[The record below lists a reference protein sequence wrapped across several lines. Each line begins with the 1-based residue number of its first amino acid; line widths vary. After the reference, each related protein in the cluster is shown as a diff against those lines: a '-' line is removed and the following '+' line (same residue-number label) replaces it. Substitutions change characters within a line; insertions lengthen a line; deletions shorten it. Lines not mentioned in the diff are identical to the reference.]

1 MTSAVFFAFITSLF
15 ICMALIPP
23 LQVNA
28 GRWSFMD
35 LPGERKVH
43 ANPIPRIGGIA
54 FGFAALLSIFFWVPQ
69 DPIILPVLLGA
80 AIILGFGIWDD
91 RANLHY
97 RSKLIGQLLAVLVI
111 VAVGH
116 IWFEQVPFFYEE
128 EAPLWLTIPL
138 TVVFLVGASNA
149 VNLSDGLDGL
159 AGGLAFLSFAGIAYL
174 AYLSHDTT
182 VLILAAGFLGGLL
195 GFLRYNTYPAKIFM
209 GDAGSQLLGFSMG
222 VLVLLLSDPA
232 RAPFPVSVGLL
243 VLGLPFLDTIAV
255 MGQRLAKG
263 RSPFI
268 GDRNHVH
275 HKLLA
280 LGLSHYEAVIVI
292 YGIQAVM
299 VGLAYLLR
307 WQSDALILATYA
319 AFALAMFALFAAT
332 ERGGMLLSES
342 SKGRVLSDTKLARAG
357 LWFSD
362 MAPRFLAVVVPLF
375 LIANV
380 FLPGHVPIDVGY
392 AALSLFVVVLGGLW
406 FFPHYRSHFVRG
418 GLYVGSAFLMYM
430 GEQSG
435 LPEIWPIYVTQNTL
449 LAVIAIL
456 VLLSMRFSRGN
467 RFQTTPLD
475 YLMVFFALIV
485 PLLPEMRADMPTL
498 SVLAAKLIVLY
509 FSFEL
514 LLHTFADRMK
524 QFGLVSLGILL
535 GLGVRA
541 WL

>member
-1 MTSAVFFAFITSLF
+1 MTSAVFFSFITSLF

-23 LQVNA
+23 LQANA
-28 GRWSFMD
+28 GRWRFMD

-54 FGFAALLSIFFWVPQ
+54 FGSAALLSIFFWVPQ
-69 DPIILPVLLGA
+69 DPVIAPALGSA
-80 AIILGFGIWDD
+80 AILLGFGIWDD
-91 RANLHY
+91 RANLNY
-97 RSKLIGQLLAVLVI
+97 RTKLLGQLLAVLVVVVI
-111 VAVGH
+111 GQ
-116 IWFEQVPFFYEE
+116 IRFEQIPFFYEE
-128 EAPLWLTIPL
+128 EAPLWLTVPL

-182 VLILAAGFLGGLL
+182 VLVLAAGFLGGLL
-195 GFLRYNTYPAKIFM
+195 GFLRYNTYPARIFM

-222 VLVLLLSDPA
+222 VLVLLLSDPG
-232 RAPFPVSVGLL
+232 RAPFPVTVGLL
-243 VLGLPFLDTIAV
+243 VLGLPFLDTLAV

-299 VGLAYLLR
+299 VSLAYLLR
-307 WQSDALILATYA
+307 WQSDGLICTIYG
-319 AFALAMFALFAAT
+319 AFAAAMLALLIAT
-332 ERGGMLLSES
+332 ERRLAPS
-342 SKGRVLSDTKLARAG
+342 SVSSSGRVLSDSKLARAG
-357 LWFSD
+357 LWLSE
-362 MAPRFLAVVVPLF
+362 MAPRFLAVVVPVF

-380 FLPGHVPIDVGY
+380 FVPGHVPMDVGY
-392 AALSLFVVVLGGLW
+392 AALTLFAVVLGGFWLM
-406 FFPHYRSHFVRG
+406 PQYRSHFVRG

-435 LPEIWPIYVTQNTL
+435 MSDIWPIYVTHNAL
-449 LAVIAIL
+449 LALIALL

-498 SVLAAKLIVLY
+498 SILAAKLIVLY

-514 LLHTFADRMK
+514 LLHTFTDRVK
-524 QFGLVSLGILL
+524 QLGLVSLWILF

>member
-1 MTSAVFFAFITSLF
+1 MTSAVFFSFITSLF

-23 LQVNA
+23 LQLNA

-69 DPIILPVLLGA
+69 DPIITPVLVSA
-80 AIILGFGIWDD
+80 TIILGFGIWDD
-91 RANLHY
+91 RANLNY
-97 RSKLIGQLLAVLVI
+97 RTKLVGQLLAIFVVVI
-111 VAVGH
+111 FGH
-116 IWFEQVPFFYEE
+116 IHFEQIPFLHDE
-128 EAPLWLTIPL
+128 EAPLWLTMPL

-182 VLILAAGFLGGLL
+182 VLVLAAGFLGGLL
-195 GFLRYNTYPAKIFM
+195 GFLRYNTYPARIFM

-222 VLVLLLSDPA
+222 VLVLLMSDPA
-232 RAPFPVSVGLL
+232 RAPFPVTVGLL
-243 VLGLPFLDTIAV
+243 VLGLPFLDTLAV

-280 LGLSHYEAVIVI
+280 LGLSHHEAVIVI

-307 WQSDALILATYA
+307 WQSDALIFTMYG
-319 AFALAMFALFAAT
+319 AFALAMFALFVAA
-332 ERGGMLLSES
+332 ERGGLLLSET

-357 LWFSD
+357 IWLSD

-375 LIANV
+375 LIASV
-380 FLPGHVPIDVGY
+380 FLPGHVPMDVGY
-392 AALSLFVVVLGGLW
+392 AAFSLFAVVLGGLW
-406 FFPHYRSHFVRG
+406 FMPEYRSHFVRG

-435 LPEIWPIYVTQNTL
+435 IPRSGP
-449 LAVIAIL
+449 
-456 VLLSMRFSRGN
+456 SMSR
-467 RFQTTPLD
+467 R
-475 YLMVFFALIV
+475 I
-485 PLLPEMRADMPTL
+485 RCW
-498 SVLAAKLIVLY
+498 
-509 FSFEL
+509 
-514 LLHTFADRMK
+514 R
-524 QFGLVSLGILL
+524 
-535 GLGVRA
+535 
-541 WL
+541 

>member
-1 MTSAVFFAFITSLF
+1 MTSAVFFSFVTSLF

-23 LQVNA
+23 LQLNA

-54 FGFAALLSIFFWVPQ
+54 FGFSALLSIFFWVPP
-69 DPIILPVLLGA
+69 DPIVLPMLLSSLV
-80 AIILGFGIWDD
+80 ILGFGIWDD
-91 RANLHY
+91 RAGLHY
-97 RSKLIGQLLAVLVI
+97 RIKLVGQLLAAFVVVVI
-111 VAVGH
+111 GE
-116 IWFEQVPFFYEE
+116 IRFEQIPFVFEDNVPM
-128 EAPLWLTIPL
+128 WLAIPL
-138 TVVFLVGASNA
+138 TVVFLIGAANA

-174 AYLSHDTT
+174 AYLAHDLP
-182 VLILAAGFLGGLL
+182 VLVMAAGILGGLL
-195 GFLRYNTYPAKIFM
+195 GFLRYNTYPARIFM

-222 VLVLLLSDPA
+222 VLVLVLSDPA
-232 RAPFPVSVGLL
+232 RTPFTVAIGLL

-255 MGQRLAKG
+255 MGQRLVKG

-307 WQSDALILATYA
+307 WQSDALVLGAYG
-319 AFALAMFALFAAT
+319 AFAIGMLSLFVAT
-332 ERGGMLLSES
+332 ERAELVFAGPSGGRM
-342 SKGRVLSDTKLARAG
+342 LSDTKLARAAQWLSG
-357 LWFSD
+357 
-362 MAPRFLAVVVPLF
+362 MAPRFLAIVVPLF
-375 LIANV
+375 LVVNV
-380 FLPGHVPIDVGY
+380 FVPGHVPMDVGY
-392 AALSLFVVVLGGLW
+392 AALSLFAVVLAGLW
-406 FFPHYRSHFVRG
+406 LLPQHRSHFVRG

-430 GEQSG
+430 GEQSD
-435 LPEIWPIYVTQNTL
+435 LSDMWPLYVTHNTL
-449 LAVIAIL
+449 LGIIAIL
-456 VLLSMRFSRGN
+456 VVLSMRFSRSN

-498 SVLAAKLIVLY
+498 SILAAKLIVLY

-514 LLHTFADRMK
+514 ILHTFDDRME
-524 QFGLVSLGILL
+524 QFGLVSLWILL
-535 GLGVRA
+535 GLGIRA
-541 WL
+541 WF

>member
-1 MTSAVFFAFITSLF
+1 MTSAVFFSFITSLF

-23 LQVNA
+23 LQMNA

-54 FGFAALLSIFFWVPQ
+54 FGFAALLSIFFWAPQ
-69 DPIILPVLLGA
+69 DPIITPVLVSA
-80 AIILGFGIWDD
+80 TIILGFGIWDD
-91 RANLHY
+91 RANLNY
-97 RSKLIGQLLAVLVI
+97 RTKLVGQLLAIFVVVI
-111 VAVGH
+111 FGH
-116 IWFEQVPFFYEE
+116 IHFEQIPFLHDE
-128 EAPLWLTIPL
+128 EAPLWLTMPL

-174 AYLSHDTT
+174 AYLSHETT
-182 VLILAAGFLGGLL
+182 VLVLAAGFLGGLL
-195 GFLRYNTYPAKIFM
+195 GFLRYNTYPARIFM

-222 VLVLLLSDPA
+222 VLVLLMSDPA
-232 RAPFPVSVGLL
+232 RAPFPVTVGLL
-243 VLGLPFLDTIAV
+243 VLGLPFLDTLAV

-280 LGLSHYEAVIVI
+280 LGLSHHEAVIVI

-307 WQSDALILATYA
+307 WQSDGLILAMYG
-319 AFALAMFALFAAT
+319 AFALAMFALFVAT
-332 ERGGMLLSES
+332 ERRRVPLSIS
-342 SKGRVLSDTKLARAG
+342 SSGRVLSDTKLARAG
-357 LWFSD
+357 LWLSD

-375 LIANV
+375 LVANV
-380 FLPGHVPIDVGY
+380 FLPGHVPTDVGL
-392 AALSLFVVVLGGLW
+392 AAISLFVVVMAGPW
-406 FFPHYRSHFVRG
+406 FMPEYRSHFVRG

-435 LPEIWPIYVTQNTL
+435 IPEIWPIYVTQNTL
-449 LAVIAIL
+449 LALIALL

-498 SVLAAKLIVLY
+498 SILAAKLIVLY

-514 LLHTFADRMK
+514 LLHSFVDRVK
-524 QFGLVSLGILL
+524 HLGFLSLWVLF
-535 GLGVRA
+535 GLGVKA

>member
-1 MTSAVFFAFITSLF
+1 MTSAIFFSFITSLF

-23 LQVNA
+23 LQLNA

-54 FGFAALLSIFFWVPQ
+54 FGFAALLSVFFWAPQ
-69 DPIILPVLLGA
+69 DPIITPVLVSA
-80 AIILGFGIWDD
+80 TIILGFGIWDD
-91 RANLHY
+91 RANLNY
-97 RSKLIGQLLAVLVI
+97 RTKLVGQLLAIFVVVI
-111 VAVGH
+111 FGH
-116 IWFEQVPFFYEE
+116 IHFEQIPFLHDE
-128 EAPLWLTIPL
+128 EAPLWLTMPL

-174 AYLSHDTT
+174 AYLSHETT
-182 VLILAAGFLGGLL
+182 VLVLAAGFLGGLL
-195 GFLRYNTYPAKIFM
+195 GFLRYNTYPARIFM

-222 VLVLLLSDPA
+222 VLVLLMSDPA
-232 RAPFPVSVGLL
+232 RAPFPVTVGLL
-243 VLGLPFLDTIAV
+243 VLGLPFLDTLAV

-280 LGLSHYEAVIVI
+280 LGLSHHEAVIVI

-307 WQSDALILATYA
+307 WQSDALIFTMYG
-319 AFALAMFALFAAT
+319 AFATAMFALFVAA
-332 ERGGMLLSES
+332 ERGGLLLSET

-357 LWFSD
+357 IWLSD

-375 LIANV
+375 LIASV
-380 FLPGHVPIDVGY
+380 FLPGHVPMDVGY
-392 AALSLFVVVLGGLW
+392 AAFSLFAVVLGGLW
-406 FFPHYRSHFVRG
+406 FMPEYRSHFVRG

-435 LPEIWPIYVTQNTL
+435 IPEIWPIYVTQNTL
-449 LAVIAIL
+449 LALIALL

-498 SVLAAKLIVLY
+498 SILAAKLIVLY

-514 LLHTFADRMK
+514 LLHSFVDRVK
-524 QFGLVSLGILL
+524 QFGFLSLWVLF
-535 GLGVRA
+535 GLGVKA

>member
-1 MTSAVFFAFITSLF
+1 MTSAVFFSFITSLF

-23 LQVNA
+23 LQMKA
-28 GRWSFMD
+28 GRWRFMD

-54 FGFAALLSIFFWVPQ
+54 FGFAALLSIFFWAPQ
-69 DPIILPVLLGA
+69 DPVMTPVLVSTA
-80 AIILGFGIWDD
+80 VILGFGIWDD
-91 RANLHY
+91 RANLNY
-97 RSKLIGQLLAVLVI
+97 RTKLVGQLLAIFVVVI
-111 VAVGH
+111 LGH
-116 IWFEQVPFFYEE
+116 IHFEQIPFIHEE
-128 EAPLWLTIPL
+128 EAPLWLTMPL

-174 AYLSHDTT
+174 AYLSHETT
-182 VLILAAGFLGGLL
+182 VLVLAAGFLGGLL
-195 GFLRYNTYPAKIFM
+195 GFLRYNTYPARIFM

-222 VLVLLLSDPA
+222 VLVLLMSDPA
-232 RAPFPVSVGLL
+232 RAPFPVTVGLL
-243 VLGLPFLDTIAV
+243 VLGLPFLDTLAV

-280 LGLSHYEAVIVI
+280 LGLSHHEAVIVI

-307 WQSDALILATYA
+307 WQSDALIFTMYG
-319 AFALAMFALFAAT
+319 AFALAMFALFVAA
-332 ERGGMLLSES
+332 ERGGLLLSET

-357 LWFSD
+357 IWLSD

-375 LIANV
+375 LIASV
-380 FLPGHVPIDVGY
+380 FLPGHVPMDVGY
-392 AALSLFVVVLGGLW
+392 AAFSLFAVVLGGLW
-406 FFPHYRSHFVRG
+406 FMPEYRSHFVRG

-435 LPEIWPIYVTQNTL
+435 IPEIWPIYVTQNTL
-449 LAVIAIL
+449 LALIALL

-498 SVLAAKLIVLY
+498 SILAAKLIVLY

-514 LLHTFADRMK
+514 LLHSFVDRVK
-524 QFGLVSLGILL
+524 QFGFLSLWVLF

>member
-1 MTSAVFFAFITSLF
+1 MTSAVFFSFITSLF

-54 FGFAALLSIFFWVPQ
+54 FGLAALLSIFFWVPQ
-69 DPIILPVLLGA
+69 DPIITPVLVSAL
-80 AIILGFGIWDD
+80 IILGFGIWDD
-91 RANLHY
+91 RANLNY
-97 RSKLIGQLLAVLVI
+97 RIKLVGQLLAVFVVVVI
-111 VAVGH
+111 GH
-116 IWFEQVPFFYEE
+116 IRFEQIPFFFAE
-128 EAPLWLTIPL
+128 EAPLWLTVPL
-138 TVVFLVGASNA
+138 TIVFLVGASNA
-149 VNLSDGLDGL
+149 VNLADGLDGL

-182 VLILAAGFLGGLL
+182 VLVLAAGFLGGLL
-195 GFLRYNTYPAKIFM
+195 GFLRYNTYPARIFM

-222 VLVLLLSDPA
+222 ILVLLLSDPL
-232 RAPFPVSVGLL
+232 RDPFPVTVGLL

-280 LGLSHYEAVIVI
+280 IGLSHYEAVIVI
-292 YGIQAVM
+292 YAIQAVM

-307 WQSDALILATYA
+307 WQSDALILTMYG
-319 AFALAMFALFAAT
+319 AFACAMFALFVAT
-332 ERGGMLLSES
+332 ERRRVPSFIS
-342 SKGRVLSDTKLARAG
+342 SSGRVLSDTKLARAG
-357 LWFSD
+357 LWLSD

-375 LIANV
+375 LIASV
-380 FLPGHVPIDVGY
+380 FLPGHVPMDVGY
-392 AALSLFVVVLGGLW
+392 AAFSLFAVVLGGLW
-406 FFPHYRSHFVRG
+406 FMPEYRSHFVRG

-435 LPEIWPIYVTQNTL
+435 IPEIWPIYVTQNTL
-449 LAVIAIL
+449 LALIALL

-498 SVLAAKLIVLY
+498 SILAAKLIVLY

-514 LLHTFADRMK
+514 LLHSFVDRVK
-524 QFGLVSLGILL
+524 HLGFLSLWVLF

>member
-1 MTSAVFFAFITSLF
+1 MTSAVFFSFITSLF

-23 LQVNA
+23 LQANA
-28 GRWSFMD
+28 GRWRFMD

-54 FGFAALLSIFFWVPQ
+54 FGSAALLSIFFWVPQ
-69 DPIILPVLLGA
+69 DPVIAPALGSA
-80 AIILGFGIWDD
+80 AILLGFGIWDD
-91 RANLHY
+91 RANLNY
-97 RSKLIGQLLAVLVI
+97 RTKLLGQLLAVLVVVVI
-111 VAVGH
+111 GQ
-116 IWFEQVPFFYEE
+116 IRFEQIPFFYEE
-128 EAPLWLTIPL
+128 EAPLWLTVPL

-182 VLILAAGFLGGLL
+182 VLVLAAGFLGGLL
-195 GFLRYNTYPAKIFM
+195 GFLRYNTYPARIFM

-222 VLVLLLSDPA
+222 VLVLLLSDPG
-232 RAPFPVSVGLL
+232 RAPFPVTVGLL
-243 VLGLPFLDTIAV
+243 VLGLPFLDTLAV

-299 VGLAYLLR
+299 VSLAYLLR
-307 WQSDALILATYA
+307 WQSDGLICTIYG
-319 AFALAMFALFAAT
+319 AFAAAMLALLIAT
-332 ERGGMLLSES
+332 ERRLAPS
-342 SKGRVLSDTKLARAG
+342 SVSSSGRVLSDSKLARAG
-357 LWFSD
+357 LWLSE
-362 MAPRFLAVVVPLF
+362 MAPRFLAVVVPVF

-380 FLPGHVPIDVGY
+380 FVPGHVPMDVGY
-392 AALSLFVVVLGGLW
+392 AALTLFAVVLGGFWLM
-406 FFPHYRSHFVRG
+406 PQYRSHFVRG

-435 LPEIWPIYVTQNTL
+435 MSDIWPIYVTHNAL
-449 LAVIAIL
+449 LALIALL
-456 VLLSMRFSRGN
+456 VLLSMRFSREN

-498 SVLAAKLIVLY
+498 SILAAKLIVLY

-514 LLHTFADRMK
+514 LLHTFTDRVK
-524 QFGLVSLGILL
+524 QLGLVSLWILF

>member
-1 MTSAVFFAFITSLF
+1 MTSAVFFSFITSLF
-15 ICMALIPP
+15 ICMVLIPP
-23 LQVNA
+23 LQLNA
-28 GRWSFMD
+28 GRWRFMD

-69 DPIILPVLLGA
+69 DPIMTPVLVSATIL
-80 AIILGFGIWDD
+80 LGFGIWDD
-91 RANLHY
+91 RANLNY
-97 RSKLIGQLLAVLVI
+97 RIKLVGQLLAVFV
-111 VAVGH
+111 VVVMGH
-116 IWFEQVPFFYEE
+116 IRFEQIPFFYAEE
-128 EAPLWLTIPL
+128 PPLWLTLPV

-174 AYLSHDTT
+174 AYLSHDSTML
-182 VLILAAGFLGGLL
+182 VLAAGFLGGLL
-195 GFLRYNTYPAKIFM
+195 GFLRYNTYPARIFM

-222 VLVLLLSDPA
+222 VLVLLMSDSG
-232 RAPFPVSVGLL
+232 RAPFPVSIGLL

-280 LGLSHYEAVIVI
+280 LGLSHHEAVIVI

-307 WQSDALILATYA
+307 WQSDGLILAMYG
-319 AFALAMFALFAAT
+319 AFALAMFTLFVAT
-332 ERGGMLLSES
+332 ERRLVPLSIS
-342 SKGRVLSDTKLARAG
+342 SSGRVLSDTKLARAG
-357 LWFSD
+357 LWLSD

-375 LIANV
+375 LVANV
-380 FLPGHVPIDVGY
+380 FLPGHVPTDVGL
-392 AALSLFVVVLGGLW
+392 AAISLCVVVMAGPW
-406 FFPHYRSHFVRG
+406 FMPHYRSHFVRG

-435 LPEIWPIYVTQNTL
+435 IPDIWPIYVTQNTL
-449 LAVIAIL
+449 LALIALL

-498 SVLAAKLIVLY
+498 SILAAKLIVLY
-509 FSFEL
+509 FAFEL
-514 LLHTFADRMK
+514 LLHSFVDRVK
-524 QFGLVSLGILL
+524 QLGFLSLWVLF

>member
-1 MTSAVFFAFITSLF
+1 MTSAVFFSFITSLF

-23 LQVNA
+23 LQLNA

-35 LPGERKVH
+35 LPGGRKVH

-54 FGFAALLSIFFWVPQ
+54 FGSAALLSIFFWVPQ
-69 DPIILPVLLGA
+69 DPAVGPVLLSA
-80 AIILGFGIWDD
+80 LVILAFGIWDD
-91 RANLHY
+91 RANLNY
-97 RSKLIGQLLAVLVI
+97 KVKLIGQLVAVFAVVI
-111 VAVGH
+111 VGD
-116 IWFEQVPFFYEE
+116 IRLEQVPFLYDEN
-128 EAPLWLTIPL
+128 APLWLALPL
-138 TVVFLVGASNA
+138 TVVFLVGAANA

-182 VLILAAGFLGGLL
+182 VLVLAAGFLGGLL
-195 GFLRYNTYPAKIFM
+195 GFLRYNTYPARIFM

-222 VLVLLLSDPA
+222 VLVLLLSDPS
-232 RAPFPVSVGLL
+232 RNPFPVTIGLL

-307 WQSDALILATYA
+307 WQSDALILTMYGTF
-319 AFALAMFALFAAT
+319 AFAMFALFVAT
-332 ERGGMLLSES
+332 ERGGILLSES
-342 SKGRVLSDTKLARAG
+342 TDGRVLSDTKMARIG
-357 LWFSD
+357 LWLSD

-380 FLPGHVPIDVGY
+380 FVPGHVPMDVGH
-392 AALSLFVVVLGGLW
+392 AALGHLAVVLGGLW
-406 FFPHYRSHFVRG
+406 LMPEYRSHFVRG

-435 LPEIWPIYVTQNTL
+435 ILDIWPIYVTQNTL

-498 SVLAAKLIVLY
+498 SILAAKLIVLY

-514 LLHTFADRMK
+514 LLHTFADRVK
-524 QFGLVSLGILL
+524 QFGLVSLWILF

>member
-1 MTSAVFFAFITSLF
+1 MTSAVFFSFITSLF

-23 LQVNA
+23 LQLNA

-43 ANPIPRIGGIA
+43 ANPIPRVGGIA

-69 DPIILPVLLGA
+69 DPIIPPVLVSA
-80 AIILGFGIWDD
+80 AIILGFGVWDD
-91 RANLHY
+91 RANLNY
-97 RSKLIGQLLAVLVI
+97 RTKLIGQLLAVFVVVVI
-111 VAVGH
+111 GH
-116 IWFEQVPFFYEE
+116 IRFEQIPFFYEE
-128 EAPLWLTIPL
+128 EAPLWLTVPL

-174 AYLSHDTT
+174 TYLSHDITLL
-182 VLILAAGFLGGLL
+182 VLAAGFLGGLL
-195 GFLRYNTYPAKIFM
+195 GFLRYNTYPARIFM

-222 VLVLLLSDPA
+222 VLVLVLSDPS
-232 RAPFPVSVGLL
+232 RTPFPVSVGLL

-255 MGQRLAKG
+255 MAQRIAKG

-307 WQSDALILATYA
+307 WQSDALIFTMYG
-319 AFALAMFALFAAT
+319 AFAAAMFALFVAT
-332 ERGGMLLSES
+332 ERRRVPLSVS
-342 SKGRVLSDTKLARAG
+342 SSGRVLSDTKLARAG
-357 LWFSD
+357 LWLSD

-375 LIANV
+375 LVANV
-380 FLPGHVPIDVGY
+380 FLPGRVPMDVGY
-392 AALSLFVVVLGGLW
+392 AALSLFAVVLVGLW
-406 FFPHYRSHFVRG
+406 LFPEYRSHFVRG

-435 LPEIWPIYVTQNTL
+435 MSDIWPIYVTHNTL
-449 LAVIAIL
+449 LALIALL
-456 VLLSMRFSRGN
+456 VLLSMRFGRGN

-498 SVLAAKLIVLY
+498 SILAAKLIVLY

-514 LLHTFADRMK
+514 LLHTFAERMR
-524 QFGLVSLGILL
+524 QFGLVSLWILL
-535 GLGVRA
+535 GLGIKA

>member
-1 MTSAVFFAFITSLF
+1 MTSAVFFSFITSLF

-23 LQVNA
+23 LQLNA
-28 GRWSFMD
+28 GRWRFMD
-35 LPGERKVH
+35 QPGERKVH
-43 ANPIPRIGGIA
+43 ANPIPRVGGIA
-54 FGFAALLSIFFWVPQ
+54 FGFAALLSMFFWVPQ
-69 DPIILPVLLGA
+69 DPVIPSVLLSA

-91 RANLHY
+91 RANLNY
-97 RSKLIGQLLAVLVI
+97 RTKLLGQLLAVLVVMGI
-111 VAVGH
+111 GH
-116 IWFEQVPFFYEE
+116 IRFEQIPFFYEE
-128 EAPLWLTIPL
+128 EAPLWLTVPV

-182 VLILAAGFLGGLL
+182 VLVLAAGFLGGLL
-195 GFLRYNTYPAKIFM
+195 GFLRYNTYPARIFM

-222 VLVLLLSDPA
+222 ILVLLMGDPA
-232 RAPFPVSVGLL
+232 RDPFPVSIGLL
-243 VLGLPFLDTIAV
+243 LLGLPFLDTIAV

-307 WQSDALILATYA
+307 WQSDALICTMYA
-319 AFALAMFALFAAT
+319 AFATAMFALFVAT
-332 ERGGMLLSES
+332 ERRRTPLAVSTS
-342 SKGRVLSDTKLARAG
+342 GRVLSDTKLARAG
-357 LWFSD
+357 LWLSE
-362 MAPRFLAVVVPLF
+362 MAPEFLAVVVPVF

-380 FLPGHVPIDVGY
+380 FLPGHVPTDVGV
-392 AALSLFVVVLGGLW
+392 AAIGLFVVVMTGPW
-406 FFPHYRSHFVRG
+406 FMPQYRSHFVRG

-435 LPEIWPIYVTQNTL
+435 MSDIWPIYVTHNTL
-449 LAVIAIL
+449 LALIALL
-456 VLLSMRFSRGN
+456 VLLCMRFSRGN

-498 SVLAAKLIVLY
+498 SILAAKLIVLY

-514 LLHTFADRMK
+514 LLHTFTDRVK
-524 QFGLVSLGILL
+524 QLGLVSLWILL

>member
-1 MTSAVFFAFITSLF
+1 MTSAVFFSFITSLF

-23 LQVNA
+23 LQLNA

-35 LPGERKVH
+35 LPGGRKVH

-54 FGFAALLSIFFWVPQ
+54 FGSAALLSIFFWVPQ
-69 DPIILPVLLGA
+69 DPAVGPVLLSA
-80 AIILGFGIWDD
+80 LVILAFGIWDD
-91 RANLHY
+91 RANLNY
-97 RSKLIGQLLAVLVI
+97 KVKLIGQLVAVFAVVI
-111 VAVGH
+111 VGD
-116 IWFEQVPFFYEE
+116 IRLEQVPFLYDEN
-128 EAPLWLTIPL
+128 APLWLALPL
-138 TVVFLVGASNA
+138 TVVFLVGAANA

-182 VLILAAGFLGGLL
+182 VLVFAAGFLGGLL
-195 GFLRYNTYPAKIFM
+195 GFLRYNTYPARIFM

-222 VLVLLLSDPA
+222 VLVLLLSDPS
-232 RAPFPVSVGLL
+232 RNPFPVTIGLL

-307 WQSDALILATYA
+307 WQSDALILTMYGTF
-319 AFALAMFALFAAT
+319 AFAMFALFVAT
-332 ERGGMLLSES
+332 ERGGILLSES
-342 SKGRVLSDTKLARAG
+342 TDGRVLSDTKMARIG
-357 LWFSD
+357 LWLSD

-380 FLPGHVPIDVGY
+380 FVPGHVPMDVGY
-392 AALSLFVVVLGGLW
+392 AALGLFAVVLGGLW
-406 FFPHYRSHFVRG
+406 LMPEYRSHFVRG

-435 LPEIWPIYVTQNTL
+435 ILDIWPIYVTQNTL

-498 SVLAAKLIVLY
+498 SILAAKLIVLY

-514 LLHTFADRMK
+514 LLHTFADRVK
-524 QFGLVSLGILL
+524 QFGLVSLWILF

>member
-1 MTSAVFFAFITSLF
+1 MTSAVFFSFITSLF

-23 LQVNA
+23 LQLNA

-35 LPGERKVH
+35 LPGGRKVH

-54 FGFAALLSIFFWVPQ
+54 FGSAALLSIFFWVPQ
-69 DPIILPVLLGA
+69 DPAVGPVLLSA
-80 AIILGFGIWDD
+80 LVILAFGIWDD
-91 RANLHY
+91 RANLNY
-97 RSKLIGQLLAVLVI
+97 KVKLIGQLVAVFAVVI
-111 VAVGH
+111 VGD
-116 IWFEQVPFFYEE
+116 IRLEQVPFLYDEN
-128 EAPLWLTIPL
+128 APLWLALPL
-138 TVVFLVGASNA
+138 TVVFLVGAANA

-182 VLILAAGFLGGLL
+182 VLVLAAGFLGGLL
-195 GFLRYNTYPAKIFM
+195 GFLRYNTYPARIFM

-222 VLVLLLSDPA
+222 VLVLLLSDPS
-232 RAPFPVSVGLL
+232 RNPFPVTIGLL

-280 LGLSHYEAVIVI
+280 LGLSHYEAVIAI

-307 WQSDALILATYA
+307 WQSDALILTMYGTF
-319 AFALAMFALFAAT
+319 AFAMFALFVAT
-332 ERGGMLLSES
+332 ERGGILLSES
-342 SKGRVLSDTKLARAG
+342 TDGRVLSDTKMARIG
-357 LWFSD
+357 LWLSD

-380 FLPGHVPIDVGY
+380 FVPGHVPMDVGY
-392 AALSLFVVVLGGLW
+392 AALGLFAVVLGGLW
-406 FFPHYRSHFVRG
+406 LMPEYRSHFVRG

-435 LPEIWPIYVTQNTL
+435 ILDIWPIYVTQNTL

-498 SVLAAKLIVLY
+498 SILAAKLIVLY

-514 LLHTFADRMK
+514 LLHTFADRVK
-524 QFGLVSLGILL
+524 QFGLVSLWILF

>member
-1 MTSAVFFAFITSLF
+1 MTSAVFFSFITSLF

-23 LQVNA
+23 LQLNA

-43 ANPIPRIGGIA
+43 ANPIPRVGGIA

-69 DPIILPVLLGA
+69 DPIIPPVLVSA
-80 AIILGFGIWDD
+80 AIILGFGVWDD
-91 RANLHY
+91 RANLNY
-97 RSKLIGQLLAVLVI
+97 RTKLIGQLLAVFVVVVI
-111 VAVGH
+111 GH
-116 IWFEQVPFFYEE
+116 IRFEQIPFFYEE
-128 EAPLWLTIPL
+128 EAPLWLTVPL

-174 AYLSHDTT
+174 TYLSHDITLL
-182 VLILAAGFLGGLL
+182 VLAAGFLGGLL
-195 GFLRYNTYPAKIFM
+195 GFLRYNTYPARIFM

-222 VLVLLLSDPA
+222 VLVLVLSDPS
-232 RAPFPVSVGLL
+232 RTPFPVSVGLL

-255 MGQRLAKG
+255 MAQRIAKG

-307 WQSDALILATYA
+307 WQSDVLIFTMYG
-319 AFALAMFALFAAT
+319 AFAAAMFALFVAT
-332 ERGGMLLSES
+332 ERRRVPLSVS
-342 SKGRVLSDTKLARAG
+342 SSGRVLSDTKLARAG
-357 LWFSD
+357 LWLSD

-375 LIANV
+375 LVANV
-380 FLPGHVPIDVGY
+380 FLPGRVPMDVGY
-392 AALSLFVVVLGGLW
+392 AALSLFAVVLVGLW
-406 FFPHYRSHFVRG
+406 LFPEYRSHFVRG

-435 LPEIWPIYVTQNTL
+435 MSDIWPIYVTHNTL
-449 LAVIAIL
+449 LALIALL
-456 VLLSMRFSRGN
+456 VLLSMRFGRGN

-498 SVLAAKLIVLY
+498 SILAAKLIVLY

-514 LLHTFADRMK
+514 LLHTFAERMR
-524 QFGLVSLGILL
+524 QFGLVSLWILL
-535 GLGVRA
+535 GLGIKA

>member
-1 MTSAVFFAFITSLF
+1 MTSAIFFSFITSLF

-23 LQVNA
+23 LQLNA

-54 FGFAALLSIFFWVPQ
+54 FGFAALLSVFFWAPQ
-69 DPIILPVLLGA
+69 DPIITPVLVSA
-80 AIILGFGIWDD
+80 TIILGFGIWDD
-91 RANLHY
+91 RANLNY
-97 RSKLIGQLLAVLVI
+97 RTKLVGQLLAIFVVVI
-111 VAVGH
+111 FGH
-116 IWFEQVPFFYEE
+116 IHFEQIPFLHDE
-128 EAPLWLTIPL
+128 EAPLWLTMPL

-174 AYLSHDTT
+174 AYLSHETT
-182 VLILAAGFLGGLL
+182 VLVLAAGFLGGLL
-195 GFLRYNTYPAKIFM
+195 GFLRYNTYPARIFM

-222 VLVLLLSDPA
+222 VLVLLMSDPA
-232 RAPFPVSVGLL
+232 RAPFPVTVGLL
-243 VLGLPFLDTIAV
+243 VLGLPFLDTLAV

-280 LGLSHYEAVIVI
+280 LGLSHHEAVIVI

-307 WQSDALILATYA
+307 WQSDALIFTMYG
-319 AFALAMFALFAAT
+319 AFALAMFALFVAA
-332 ERGGMLLSES
+332 ERGGLLLSET

-357 LWFSD
+357 IWLSD

-375 LIANV
+375 LIASV
-380 FLPGHVPIDVGY
+380 FLPGHVPMDVGY
-392 AALSLFVVVLGGLW
+392 AAFSLFAVVLGGLW
-406 FFPHYRSHFVRG
+406 FMPEYRSHFVRG

-435 LPEIWPIYVTQNTL
+435 IPEIWPIYVTQNTL
-449 LAVIAIL
+449 LALIALL

-498 SVLAAKLIVLY
+498 SILAAKLIVLY

-514 LLHTFADRMK
+514 LLHSFVDRVK
-524 QFGLVSLGILL
+524 HLGFLSLWVLF
-535 GLGVRA
+535 GLGVKA

>member
-1 MTSAVFFAFITSLF
+1 MTSAVFFSFITSLF

-23 LQVNA
+23 LQLNA

-43 ANPIPRIGGIA
+43 ANPIPRVGGIA

-69 DPIILPVLLGA
+69 DPIIPPVLVSA

-91 RANLHY
+91 RANLNY
-97 RSKLIGQLLAVLVI
+97 RTKLIGQLLAVFVVVVI
-111 VAVGH
+111 GH
-116 IWFEQVPFFYEE
+116 IRFEQIPFFYEE
-128 EAPLWLTIPL
+128 EAPLWLTVPL

-174 AYLSHDTT
+174 TYLSHDITLL
-182 VLILAAGFLGGLL
+182 VLAAGFLGGLL
-195 GFLRYNTYPAKIFM
+195 GFLRYNTYPARIFM

-222 VLVLLLSDPA
+222 VLVLVLSDPS
-232 RAPFPVSVGLL
+232 RTPFPVSVGLL

-255 MGQRLAKG
+255 MAQRIAKG

-307 WQSDALILATYA
+307 WQSDALIFTMYG
-319 AFALAMFALFAAT
+319 AFATAMFALFVAT
-332 ERGGMLLSES
+332 ERRRVPLSVS
-342 SKGRVLSDTKLARAG
+342 SSGRVLSDTKLARAG
-357 LWFSD
+357 LWLSD

-375 LIANV
+375 LVANV
-380 FLPGHVPIDVGY
+380 FLPGRVPMDVGY
-392 AALSLFVVVLGGLW
+392 AALSLFAVVLVGLW
-406 FFPHYRSHFVRG
+406 LFPEYRSHFVRG

-435 LPEIWPIYVTQNTL
+435 MSDIWPIYVTHNTL
-449 LAVIAIL
+449 LALIALL
-456 VLLSMRFSRGN
+456 VLLSMRFGRGN
-467 RFQTTPLD
+467 RFQPTPLD

-498 SVLAAKLIVLY
+498 SILAAKLIVLY

-514 LLHTFADRMK
+514 LLHTFAERMR
-524 QFGLVSLGILL
+524 QFGLVSLWILL
-535 GLGVRA
+535 GLGIKA

>member
-1 MTSAVFFAFITSLF
+1 MTSAVFFSFITSLF

-23 LQVNA
+23 LQMNA

-43 ANPIPRIGGIA
+43 SNPIPRIGGIA
-54 FGFAALLSIFFWVPQ
+54 FGFSALLSIFFWVPQ
-69 DPIILPVLLGA
+69 DPVIPSVLVSASIL
-80 AIILGFGIWDD
+80 LGFGIWDD
-91 RANLHY
+91 RANLNY
-97 RSKLIGQLLAVLVI
+97 RTKLLGQLLAVLVVI
-111 VAVGH
+111 VFGH
-116 IWFEQVPFFYEE
+116 IRFEQIPFFYEE
-128 EAPLWLTIPL
+128 EAPLWVTVLL
-138 TVVFLVGASNA
+138 TVVFLVGSSNA

-174 AYLSHDTT
+174 AYLSHDIT
-182 VLILAAGFLGGLL
+182 VLVLAAGFLGGLL
-195 GFLRYNTYPAKIFM
+195 GFLRYNTYPARIFM

-222 VLVLLLSDPA
+222 ILVLLMSDPA
-232 RAPFPVSVGLL
+232 RNPFPVSVSFLL
-243 VLGLPFLDTIAV
+243 LGLPFLDTIAV

-307 WQSDALILATYA
+307 WQSDPLICTMYG
-319 AFALAMFALFAAT
+319 AFATAMFALFVAT
-332 ERGGMLLSES
+332 ERRRIPS
-342 SKGRVLSDTKLARAG
+342 SVSSSGRVLSDTKLARAG
-357 LWFSD
+357 LWLSE

-375 LIANV
+375 LVANV
-380 FLPGHVPIDVGY
+380 FLPGHVPTDVGF
-392 AALSLFVVVLGGLW
+392 AAISLFVVVMAGPW
-406 FFPHYRSHFVRG
+406 FMPQYRSHFVRG

-435 LPEIWPIYVTQNTL
+435 IPEIWPIYVTQNTL
-449 LAVIAIL
+449 LALIAIL

-498 SVLAAKLIVLY
+498 SILAAKLIVLY

-514 LLHTFADRMK
+514 LLHTFTDRVN
-524 QFGLVSLGILL
+524 QLGLVSLWILL

>member
-1 MTSAVFFAFITSLF
+1 MTSAVFFSFITSLF

-23 LQVNA
+23 LQLNA

-54 FGFAALLSIFFWVPQ
+54 FGFAALISIFFWVPQ
-69 DPIILPVLLGA
+69 DPIIAPVLVSA
-80 AIILGFGIWDD
+80 AILLGFGIWDD
-91 RANLHY
+91 RANLNY
-97 RSKLIGQLLAVLVI
+97 RIKLVGQLLAVLVVVVI
-111 VAVGH
+111 GH
-116 IWFEQVPFFYEE
+116 IRFEQIPFFYEE
-128 EAPLWLTIPL
+128 EAPLWLTVPL
-138 TVVFLVGASNA
+138 TIVFLVGASNA

-182 VLILAAGFLGGLL
+182 VLVLAAGFLGGLL
-195 GFLRYNTYPAKIFM
+195 GFLRYNTYPARIFM

-222 VLVLLLSDPA
+222 ILVLLMGDPA
-232 RAPFPVSVGLL
+232 RDPFPVSIGLL
-243 VLGLPFLDTIAV
+243 LLGLPFLDTIAV

-307 WQSDALILATYA
+307 WQSDTLVFAMYG
-319 AFALAMFALFAAT
+319 AFATAMFALFVAT
-332 ERGGMLLSES
+332 ERRRLPLPAS
-342 SKGRVLSDTKLARAG
+342 SSGRVLSDTKLARAG
-357 LWFSD
+357 LWLSD
-362 MAPRFLAVVVPLF
+362 MAPRFLAVVVPFF
-375 LIANV
+375 LVANV
-380 FLPGHVPIDVGY
+380 FLPGHVPTDVGF
-392 AALSLFVVVLGGLW
+392 AAISLFVVVMAGPW
-406 FFPHYRSHFVRG
+406 FMPQYRSHFVRG

-435 LPEIWPIYVTQNTL
+435 MSDIWPIYVTYNTL
-449 LAVIAIL
+449 LALIALL

-498 SVLAAKLIVLY
+498 SILAAKLIVLY

-514 LLHTFADRMK
+514 LLHTFTDRVK
-524 QFGLVSLGILL
+524 QLGFLSLWVLF
-535 GLGVRA
+535 GLGVKA

>member
-1 MTSAVFFAFITSLF
+1 MTSAVFFSFITSLF

-23 LQVNA
+23 LQLNA

-35 LPGERKVH
+35 LPGGRKVH

-54 FGFAALLSIFFWVPQ
+54 FGSAALLSIFFWGPQ
-69 DPIILPVLLGA
+69 DPAVGPVLLSA
-80 AIILGFGIWDD
+80 LVILAFGIWDD
-91 RANLHY
+91 RANLNY
-97 RSKLIGQLLAVLVI
+97 KVKLVGQLVAVFAVVI
-111 VAVGH
+111 VGD
-116 IWFEQVPFFYEE
+116 IRLEQVPFLYDEN
-128 EAPLWLTIPL
+128 APLWLALPL
-138 TVVFLVGASNA
+138 TVVFLVGAANA

-182 VLILAAGFLGGLL
+182 VLVLAAGFLGGLL
-195 GFLRYNTYPAKIFM
+195 GFLRYNTYPARIFM

-222 VLVLLLSDPA
+222 VLVLLLSDPS
-232 RAPFPVSVGLL
+232 RNPFPVTIGLL

-280 LGLSHYEAVIVI
+280 LGLSHYEAVIAI

-307 WQSDALILATYA
+307 WQSDALILTMYGTF
-319 AFALAMFALFAAT
+319 AFAMFALFVAT
-332 ERGGMLLSES
+332 ERGGILLSES
-342 SKGRVLSDTKLARAG
+342 MDGRVLSDTKMARIG
-357 LWFSD
+357 LWLSD

-380 FLPGHVPIDVGY
+380 FVPGHVPMDVGY
-392 AALSLFVVVLGGLW
+392 AALGLFAVVLGGLW
-406 FFPHYRSHFVRG
+406 LMPEYRSHFVRG

-435 LPEIWPIYVTQNTL
+435 ILDIWPIYVTQNTL

-498 SVLAAKLIVLY
+498 SILAAKLIVLY

-514 LLHTFADRMK
+514 MLHAFADRVK
-524 QFGLVSLGILL
+524 QFGLVSLWILF

>member
-1 MTSAVFFAFITSLF
+1 MTSAVFFSFITSLF
-15 ICMALIPP
+15 ICMALIQP
-23 LQVNA
+23 LQANA
-28 GRWSFMD
+28 GRWRFMD

-54 FGFAALLSIFFWVPQ
+54 FGFAALLSISFWVPQ
-69 DPIILPVLLGA
+69 DPIITPVLVSA
-80 AIILGFGIWDD
+80 SILLAFGIWDD
-91 RANLHY
+91 RANLNY
-97 RSKLIGQLLAVLVI
+97 RTKLVGQLLAVLVVI
-111 VAVGH
+111 GIGH
-116 IWFEQVPFFYEE
+116 IRFEQIPFFYEE
-128 EAPLWLTIPL
+128 EAPLWLTVPL

-182 VLILAAGFLGGLL
+182 VLVLAGGFLGGLL
-195 GFLRYNTYPAKIFM
+195 GFLRYNTYPARIFM

-222 VLVLLLSDPA
+222 ILVLVMGDPA
-232 RAPFPVSVGLL
+232 RDPFPVSIGLL
-243 VLGLPFLDTIAV
+243 LLGLPFLDTIAV
-255 MGQRLAKG
+255 IGQRLAKG

-307 WQSDALILATYA
+307 WQSDGLICTIYGGFAAAMLALLI
-319 AFALAMFALFAAT
+319 AT
-332 ERGGMLLSES
+332 ERRLAPS
-342 SKGRVLSDTKLARAG
+342 SVPSSGRVLSDSKLARAG
-357 LWFSD
+357 LWLSE
-362 MAPRFLAVVVPLF
+362 MAPRFLAVVVPVF

-380 FLPGHVPIDVGY
+380 FVPGHVPMDVGY
-392 AALSLFVVVLGGLW
+392 AALTLFAVVLGGFWLM
-406 FFPHYRSHFVRG
+406 PQYRSHFVRG

-435 LPEIWPIYVTQNTL
+435 MSDIWPIYVTHNAL
-449 LAVIAIL
+449 LALIALL

-498 SVLAAKLIVLY
+498 SILAAKLIVLY

-514 LLHTFADRMK
+514 LLHTFTDRVK
-524 QFGLVSLGILL
+524 QLGLVSLWILL

>member
-1 MTSAVFFAFITSLF
+1 MTSAVFFSFITSLF

-23 LQVNA
+23 LQLNA

-35 LPGERKVH
+35 LPGGRKVH

-54 FGFAALLSIFFWVPQ
+54 FGSAALLSIFFWGPQ
-69 DPIILPVLLGA
+69 DPAVGPVLLSA
-80 AIILGFGIWDD
+80 LVILAFGIWDD
-91 RANLHY
+91 RANLNY
-97 RSKLIGQLLAVLVI
+97 KVKLIGQLVAVFAVVI
-111 VAVGH
+111 VGD
-116 IWFEQVPFFYEE
+116 IRLEQVPFLYDEN
-128 EAPLWLTIPL
+128 APLWLALPL
-138 TVVFLVGASNA
+138 TVVFLVGAANA

-182 VLILAAGFLGGLL
+182 VLVFAAGFLGGLL
-195 GFLRYNTYPAKIFM
+195 GFLRYNTYPARIFM

-222 VLVLLLSDPA
+222 VLVLLLSDPS
-232 RAPFPVSVGLL
+232 RNPFPVTIGLL

-307 WQSDALILATYA
+307 WQSDALILTMYGTF
-319 AFALAMFALFAAT
+319 AFAMFALFVAT
-332 ERGGMLLSES
+332 ERGGILLSES
-342 SKGRVLSDTKLARAG
+342 TDGRVLSDTKMARIG
-357 LWFSD
+357 LWLSD

-380 FLPGHVPIDVGY
+380 FVPGHVPMDVGY
-392 AALSLFVVVLGGLW
+392 AALGLFAVVLGGLW
-406 FFPHYRSHFVRG
+406 LMPEYRSHFVRG

-435 LPEIWPIYVTQNTL
+435 VPDIWPIYVTQNTL

-498 SVLAAKLIVLY
+498 SILAAKLIVLY

-514 LLHTFADRMK
+514 LLHTFADRVK
-524 QFGLVSLGILL
+524 QFGLVSLWILF

>member
-1 MTSAVFFAFITSLF
+1 MTSAVFFSFITSLF

-23 LQVNA
+23 LQLNA

-35 LPGERKVH
+35 HPGERKVH
-43 ANPIPRIGGIA
+43 ANPIPRVGGIA

-69 DPIILPVLLGA
+69 DPIIPSVLLSA
-80 AIILGFGIWDD
+80 AIVLAFGIWDD
-91 RANLHY
+91 RANLNY
-97 RSKLIGQLLAVLVI
+97 RTKLLGQLLAVLVVVLI
-111 VAVGH
+111 GH
-116 IWFEQVPFFYEE
+116 IRFEQIPFFYEE
-128 EAPLWLTIPL
+128 EAPLWLTVPL

-182 VLILAAGFLGGLL
+182 VLVLAAGFLGGLL
-195 GFLRYNTYPAKIFM
+195 GFLRYNTYPARIFM

-222 VLVLLLSDPA
+222 ILVLVMGDPA
-232 RAPFPVSVGLL
+232 RDPFPVSIGLL
-243 VLGLPFLDTIAV
+243 LLGLPFLDTMAV
-255 MGQRLAKG
+255 MGQRLVKG

-307 WQSDALILATYA
+307 WQSDMLILTVYG
-319 AFALAMFALFAAT
+319 AFATAMFALFVST
-332 ERGGMLLSES
+332 ERRRVPLSVS
-342 SKGRVLSDTKLARAG
+342 SSGRVLSDTKLARAG
-357 LWFSD
+357 LWLSD
-362 MAPRFLAVVVPLF
+362 MAPKFLAVVVPLF
-375 LIANV
+375 LVANV
-380 FLPGHVPIDVGY
+380 FLPGHVPTDVGF
-392 AALSLFVVVLGGLW
+392 AAISLFVVVMAGPW
-406 FFPHYRSHFVRG
+406 FMPQYRSHFVRG

-435 LPEIWPIYVTQNTL
+435 MLDIWPIYVTHNTL
-449 LAVIAIL
+449 LALIALL

-498 SVLAAKLIVLY
+498 SILAAKLIVLY

-514 LLHTFADRMK
+514 LLHTFTDRVK
-524 QFGLVSLGILL
+524 QLGLVSLWILL

>member
-1 MTSAVFFAFITSLF
+1 MTSAVFFSFITSLF

-23 LQVNA
+23 LQLNA

-43 ANPIPRIGGIA
+43 ANPIPRVGGIA

-69 DPIILPVLLGA
+69 DPIIPPVLVSA

-91 RANLHY
+91 RANLNY
-97 RSKLIGQLLAVLVI
+97 RTKLIGQLLAVFVVVVI
-111 VAVGH
+111 GH
-116 IWFEQVPFFYEE
+116 IRFEQIPFFYEE
-128 EAPLWLTIPL
+128 EAPLWLTVPL

-174 AYLSHDTT
+174 TYLSHDITLL
-182 VLILAAGFLGGLL
+182 VLAAGFLGGLL
-195 GFLRYNTYPAKIFM
+195 GFLRYNTYPARIFM

-222 VLVLLLSDPA
+222 VLVLVLSDPS
-232 RAPFPVSVGLL
+232 RTPFPVSVGLL

-255 MGQRLAKG
+255 MAQRIAKG

-307 WQSDALILATYA
+307 WQSDVLIFTMYG
-319 AFALAMFALFAAT
+319 AFATAMFALFVAT
-332 ERGGMLLSES
+332 ERRRVPLSVS
-342 SKGRVLSDTKLARAG
+342 SSGRVLSDTKLARAG
-357 LWFSD
+357 LWLSD

-375 LIANV
+375 LVANV
-380 FLPGHVPIDVGY
+380 FLPGRVPMDVGY
-392 AALSLFVVVLGGLW
+392 AALSLFAVVLVGLW
-406 FFPHYRSHFVRG
+406 LFPEYRSHFVRG

-435 LPEIWPIYVTQNTL
+435 MSDIWPIYVTHNTL
-449 LAVIAIL
+449 LALIALL
-456 VLLSMRFSRGN
+456 VLLSMRFGRGN

-498 SVLAAKLIVLY
+498 SILAAKLIVLY

-514 LLHTFADRMK
+514 LLHTFAERMR
-524 QFGLVSLGILL
+524 QFGLVSLWILL
-535 GLGVRA
+535 GLGIKA

>member
-1 MTSAVFFAFITSLF
+1 MTSAVFFSFITSLF

-23 LQVNA
+23 LQANA
-28 GRWSFMD
+28 GRWRFMD

-54 FGFAALLSIFFWVPQ
+54 FGFAALLSISFWVPQ
-69 DPIILPVLLGA
+69 DPIIAPILVSA
-80 AIILGFGIWDD
+80 TIILGFGIWDD
-91 RANLHY
+91 RANLNY
-97 RSKLIGQLLAVLVI
+97 RVKLVGQLLAVFVVVVI
-111 VAVGH
+111 GH
-116 IWFEQVPFFYEE
+116 IQFEQIPFFYEE
-128 EAPLWLTIPL
+128 EAPVWLTVPL

-159 AGGLAFLSFAGIAYL
+159 AGGLAFLSFAGTAYL
-174 AYLSHDTT
+174 AYLSRDLT
-182 VLILAAGFLGGLL
+182 VLVLAAGFLGGLL
-195 GFLRYNTYPAKIFM
+195 GFLRYNTYPARIFM

-222 VLVLLLSDPA
+222 VLALLLSDPG
-232 RAPFPVSVGLL
+232 RAPFPVTVGLL
-243 VLGLPFLDTIAV
+243 VLGLPFLDTLAV

-263 RSPFI
+263 HSPFI

-299 VGLAYLLR
+299 VSLAYLLR
-307 WQSDALILATYA
+307 WQSDGLICTIYG
-319 AFALAMFALFAAT
+319 AFAAAMLALLIAT
-332 ERGGMLLSES
+332 ERRLAPS
-342 SKGRVLSDTKLARAG
+342 SVSSSGRVLSDSKLARAG
-357 LWFSD
+357 LWLSE
-362 MAPRFLAVVVPLF
+362 MAPRFLAVVVPVF

-380 FLPGHVPIDVGY
+380 FVPGHVPMDVGY
-392 AALSLFVVVLGGLW
+392 AALTLFAVVLGGFWLM
-406 FFPHYRSHFVRG
+406 PQYRSHFVRG

-435 LPEIWPIYVTQNTL
+435 MSDIWPIYVTHNAL
-449 LAVIAIL
+449 LALIALL

-498 SVLAAKLIVLY
+498 SILAAKLIVLY

-514 LLHTFADRMK
+514 LLHTFTDRVK
-524 QFGLVSLGILL
+524 QLGLVSLWILL

>member
-1 MTSAVFFAFITSLF
+1 MTSAVFFSFITSLF

-23 LQVNA
+23 LQLNA
-28 GRWSFMD
+28 WRWRFMD

-69 DPIILPVLLGA
+69 DHVITPVLVSATIL
-80 AIILGFGIWDD
+80 LGFGIWDD
-91 RANLHY
+91 RANLNY
-97 RSKLIGQLLAVLVI
+97 RIKLVGQLLAVFV
-111 VAVGH
+111 VVVMGH
-116 IWFEQVPFFYEE
+116 IRFEQIPFFYAEE
-128 EAPLWLTIPL
+128 PPLWLTLPV

-174 AYLSHDTT
+174 AYLSHDSTML
-182 VLILAAGFLGGLL
+182 VLAAGFLGGLL
-195 GFLRYNTYPAKIFM
+195 GFLRYNTYPARIFM

-222 VLVLLLSDPA
+222 VLVLLMSDSG
-232 RAPFPVSVGLL
+232 RAPFPVSIGLL

-280 LGLSHYEAVIVI
+280 LGLSHHEAVIVI

-307 WQSDALILATYA
+307 WQSDGLILAMYG
-319 AFALAMFALFAAT
+319 AFALAMFTLFVAT
-332 ERGGMLLSES
+332 ERRLVPLSIS
-342 SKGRVLSDTKLARAG
+342 SSGRVLSDTKLARAG
-357 LWFSD
+357 LWLSD

-375 LIANV
+375 LVANV
-380 FLPGHVPIDVGY
+380 FLPGHVPTDVGL
-392 AALSLFVVVLGGLW
+392 AAISLCVVVMAGPW
-406 FFPHYRSHFVRG
+406 FMPHYRSHFVRG

-435 LPEIWPIYVTQNTL
+435 IPDIWPIYVTQNTL
-449 LAVIAIL
+449 LALIALL

-498 SVLAAKLIVLY
+498 SILAAKLIVLY
-509 FSFEL
+509 FAFEL
-514 LLHTFADRMK
+514 LLHSFVDRVK
-524 QFGLVSLGILL
+524 QLGFLSLWVLF

>member
-1 MTSAVFFAFITSLF
+1 MTSAVFFSFITSLF

-23 LQVNA
+23 LQLNA

-35 LPGERKVH
+35 LPGGRKVH

-54 FGFAALLSIFFWVPQ
+54 FGSAALLSIFFWGPQ
-69 DPIILPVLLGA
+69 DPAVGPVLLSA
-80 AIILGFGIWDD
+80 LVILAFGIWDD
-91 RANLHY
+91 RANLNY
-97 RSKLIGQLLAVLVI
+97 KVKLIGQLVAVFAVVI
-111 VAVGH
+111 VGD
-116 IWFEQVPFFYEE
+116 IRLEQVPFLYDEN
-128 EAPLWLTIPL
+128 APLWLALPL
-138 TVVFLVGASNA
+138 TVVFLVGAANA

-182 VLILAAGFLGGLL
+182 VLVFAAGFLGGLL
-195 GFLRYNTYPAKIFM
+195 GFLRYNTYPARIFM

-222 VLVLLLSDPA
+222 VLVLLLSDPS
-232 RAPFPVSVGLL
+232 RNPFPVTIGLL

-307 WQSDALILATYA
+307 WQSDALILTMYGTF
-319 AFALAMFALFAAT
+319 AFAMFALFVAT
-332 ERGGMLLSES
+332 ERGGILLSES
-342 SKGRVLSDTKLARAG
+342 TDGRVLSDTKMARIG
-357 LWFSD
+357 LWLSD

-380 FLPGHVPIDVGY
+380 FVPGHVPMDVGY
-392 AALSLFVVVLGGLW
+392 AALGLFAVVLGGLW
-406 FFPHYRSHFVRG
+406 LMPEYRSHFVRG

-435 LPEIWPIYVTQNTL
+435 ILDIWPIYVTQNTL

-475 YLMVFFALIV
+475 YLMVFFALLV

-498 SVLAAKLIVLY
+498 SILAAKLIVLY

-514 LLHTFADRMK
+514 LLHTFADRVK
-524 QFGLVSLGILL
+524 QFGLVSLWILF

>member
-1 MTSAVFFAFITSLF
+1 M
-15 ICMALIPP
+15 
-23 LQVNA
+23 
-28 GRWSFMD
+28 
-35 LPGERKVH
+35 
-43 ANPIPRIGGIA
+43 
-54 FGFAALLSIFFWVPQ
+54 
-69 DPIILPVLLGA
+69 PV
-80 AIILGFGIWDD
+80 
-91 RANLHY
+91 
-97 RSKLIGQLLAVLVI
+97 
-111 VAVGH
+111 
-116 IWFEQVPFFYEE
+116 
-128 EAPLWLTIPL
+128 

-182 VLILAAGFLGGLL
+182 VMVLAAGFLGGLL
-195 GFLRYNTYPAKIFM
+195 GFLRYNTYPARIFM

-222 VLVLLLSDPA
+222 ILVLLMGDPA
-232 RAPFPVSVGLL
+232 RDPFPVSIGLL
-243 VLGLPFLDTIAV
+243 LLGLPFLDTIAV

-307 WQSDALILATYA
+307 WQSDALICTMYA
-319 AFALAMFALFAAT
+319 AFAMAMFALFVAT
-332 ERGGMLLSES
+332 ERRRTPLSVS
-342 SKGRVLSDTKLARAG
+342 SSGRVLSDTKLARAG
-357 LWFSD
+357 LWLSE
-362 MAPRFLAVVVPLF
+362 MAPRFLAVVVPIF

-380 FLPGHVPIDVGY
+380 FLPGHVPTDVGV
-392 AALSLFVVVLGGLW
+392 AAIGLFVVVMTGPW
-406 FFPHYRSHFVRG
+406 FMPQYRSHFVRG

-435 LPEIWPIYVTQNTL
+435 MSDIWPIYVTHNTL
-449 LAVIAIL
+449 LALIALL
-456 VLLSMRFSRGN
+456 VLLCMRFSRGN

-498 SVLAAKLIVLY
+498 SILAAKLIVLY

-514 LLHTFADRMK
+514 LLHTFTDRVK
-524 QFGLVSLGILL
+524 QLGLVSLWILL